1 MCLKK
6 LFPILVSFI
15 PIHSWA
21 QVTMPSCFINPLT
34 SGCASQHNLQ
44 YSNPAAFTS
53 KDAKGQVGYLDV
65 APRLSDLGGLGYIRY
80 YQIPQAAFYHQLS
93 FLYQAACPQIQTAH
107 ALGLRAT
114 ARLQIGLGFQLKWL
128 IQPVFYGSRA
138 FLSARIGTQYAI
150 SDQQLISLTLEDV
163 GNSQGQQLGL
173 AYKQEL
179 NNGAALSMGFRWKL
193 PFQPSWFLAISKPF
207 NNGQADFTYS
217 FFPQQFQFTLLFQ
230 KFKNMQLL
238 VSQGWNKGL
247 GTYVQL
253 GIKF

>member
-1 MCLKK
+1 MRLKK
-6 LFPILVSFI
+6 LFLILVSFI
-15 PIHSWA
+15 PFHFWA
-21 QVTMPSCFINPLT
+21 QVTMPSGFITPLT
-34 SGCASQHNLQ
+34 SGCASHHNLQ

-80 YQIPQAAFYHQLS
+80 YQIPQTACYHQLS
-93 FLYQAACPQIQTAH
+93 FLFQAACPQIQTVH

-128 IQPVFYGSRA
+128 IQPVFYGSRVL
-138 FLSARIGTQYAI
+138 LSARIGTQYAI

-173 AYKQEL
+173 AYKREL
-179 NNGAALSMGFRWKL
+179 NSGTALTFGLRWKL
-193 PFQPSWFLAISKPF
+193 PYQPSWFLGVSKPF
-207 NNGQADFTYS
+207 KNGHVDFIYS
-217 FFPQQFQFTLLFQ
+217 IFPQQFQLTLLIQ
-230 KFKNMQLL
+230 KFKNKKFLL
-238 VSQGWNKGL
+238 SQGWNKGL
-247 GTYVQL
+247 GTYLQL